1 MGAVGGEAAGAAGP
15 GAGENVGECTGGTRP
30 TGTGGVDVCK
40 PVDAVT
46 AIVKE
51 LVGRLSG

>member
-1 MGAVGGEAAGAAGP
+1 MGGEAAGAAGP

-51 LVGRLSG
+51 LVGRLSD